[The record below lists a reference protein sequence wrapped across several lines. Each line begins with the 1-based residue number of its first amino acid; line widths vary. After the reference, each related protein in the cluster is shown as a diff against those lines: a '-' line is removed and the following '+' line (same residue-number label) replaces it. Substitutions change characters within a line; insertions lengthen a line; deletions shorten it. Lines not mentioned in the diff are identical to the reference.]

1 MLITALRFQTNFN
14 FPTARV
20 LSFRRIQ
27 PPQKL
32 LYIYIYVAEG
42 LRCCKPANLR
52 HRVQQRRL
60 FVAHRQIPSLPTTPL
75 LLSFSIFFEKS
86 QERLL
91 LTVVT
96 HRHSQPSTSF
106 PLSRQFPSDVEIF
119 VSSCVF
125 SLQFP
130 PYFSRLDAMVYS
142 VLQVILFCE
151 HS

>member
-96 HRHSQPSTSF
+96 PQTLTAVDFISAVSTISVRRRNFRVELRFLSSISPIFLPSRRNGVLSPTSHTF
-106 PLSRQFPSDVEIF
+106 LR
-119 VSSCVF
+119 
-125 SLQFP
+125 
-130 PYFSRLDAMVYS
+130 A
-142 VLQVILFCE
+142 
-151 HS
+151 